1 MGSAPFDHLSREMTS
16 FMRSSVLA
24 ALAELDLGT
33 VILQNGNSLGAA
45 ELARLCACDERGA
58 EALLDALA
66 ALGYFAKTG
75 TGAAA
80 RYSVAEEYKSSLDSR
95 NPSTF
100 IPMMRHMA
108 GLQRSWAR
116 LAWAVRDGKP
126 QDKIPSILGAEQ
138 DRVSFIMAMNSIA
151 VRLVDKAVASL
162 FSAGVLSVASKGLR
176 ILDIGGASGTYTE
189 AFLKNLPE
197 STATIIDLPVAIAQA
212 KNRFT
217 GTSLESRVSLIE
229 CDFSKDALPSGFDF
243 AWISAII
250 HQMNREKSRML
261 YAKALDALKPG
272 GIVGVRDYVMRENRT
287 SPVDGALFGINML
300 VNTRDGMVYT
310 YEEIREDLELAGFTQ
325 VVHAVDVPS
334 MSAVVTAKKP
344 G

>member
-24 ALAELDLGT
+24 ALAELDFGT

-95 NPSTF
+95 HPSTF

-162 FSAGVLSVASKGLR
+162 GFCLSPARACGFWTSAAHR
-176 ILDIGGASGTYTE
+176 APIL
-189 AFLKNLPE
+189 KP
-197 STATIIDLPVAIAQA
+197 
-212 KNRFT
+212 
-217 GTSLESRVSLIE
+217 
-229 CDFSKDALPSGFDF
+229 FSKICRKAPPPSSTCLWPLRRPKTALQ
-243 AWISAII
+243 ARAL
-250 HQMNREKSRML
+250 SR
-261 YAKALDALKPG
+261 AS
-272 GIVGVRDYVMRENRT
+272 V
-287 SPVDGALFGINML
+287 
-300 VNTRDGMVYT
+300 
-310 YEEIREDLELAGFTQ
+310 
-325 VVHAVDVPS
+325 
-334 MSAVVTAKKP
+334 
-344 G
+344 